1 MYVFTAKAY
10 CIHQFV
16 LSTKRARPGRTEVW
30 GITIWKYR
38 GGSAPEFLNPHN
50 DEIWFRAILDYAQAQ
65 SPRRDRQQARMADWR
80 PVSWEAHFATT
91 LPIIEG

>member
-1 MYVFTAKAY
+1 MFSPQRLIAFISLYYPLNVPAPVEQKSGGL
-10 CIHQFV
+10 QF
-16 LSTKRARPGRTEVW
+16 GNM
-30 GITIWKYR
+30 
-38 GGSAPEFLNPHN
+38 GGNAPEFLNPHN

-80 PVSWEAHFATT
+80 PVSWEAHFAIT